1 MNCGQTDFLD
11 EPIKVETQQVAQLV
25 AQPIE
30 VVEYHRHRCQCK
42 NCSQET
48 SADLP
53 PEMIQ
58 WTLSLIH
65 I

>member
-1 MNCGQTDFLD
+1 MVKQIFLD

-30 VVEYHRHRCQCK
+30 VVEYHRHSCQCRS
-42 NCSQET
+42 CSQET
-48 SADLP
+48 FADWP

-58 WTLSLIH
+58 WT
-65 I
+65 